1 MSKKWVLKKKQEAKY
16 NAQEIDKKFH
26 TGEIAS
32 EILCNMNFN
41 NDSEIEKFLNPKRND
56 FYDPF
61 LMPDMEKAVDR
72 IEKAIQNKENITIFG
87 DYDADGIT
95 STTILKRF
103 FKDIN
108 IDAKTYIPNRLTEG
122 YGLNKNAIKKIA
134 DDNSNLIIT
143 VDCGITAI
151 EETKYAKEL
160 GMDVIITDHHEP
172 SDEIP
177 NDAVAVIDC
186 KRKESTYPFR
196 ELCGC
201 GVAFKLTQAL
211 CKRLNLNE
219 NEALKYLDIVCVG
232 TISDVVPLVD
242 ENRVIAKLGMRLLR
256 QTKNLGLKYIINNA
270 HFKDLNSI
278 SVSFG
283 ITPRIN
289 ACGRLGHQD
298 EALRLF
304 TTDDEKEAKE
314 LVEKVN
320 LYNAK
325 RQEEEKRIYDEA
337 LEMLEND
344 SAKAENKTQDEK
356 VEKDNK
362 DINNQEKI
370 EIKDK
375 CIILGKENWNSGI
388 IGIVSSR
395 ITEKFYKPSI
405 LICFD
410 KENAKGSGRSIEGFD
425 LHKALM
431 DCDKYLTN
439 FGGHSQAAGLSL
451 RTADF
456 EKFKEMFEKY
466 AKKNIKDEDLVQK
479 IDIDLEVNKNQIS
492 IQNVEKLKL
501 FEPFGQSNGE
511 IVFLYRNLEIVSIRT
526 LSEGKHLKLFLKD
539 ESENGINTNSKNKNN
554 ANNFYIN
561 AIGFNLGERQDEIK
575 VGDKIDVVGNL
586 SINEYNNSKS
596 VQMILK
602 DFKISEND

>member
-1 MSKKWVLKKKQEAKY
+1 MSKKWILKEQINENRAD
-16 NAQEIDKKFH
+16 EIDKKFH
-26 TGEIAS
+26 TGEIVS
-32 EILCNMNFN
+32 KIICNMNFK
-41 NDSEIEKFLNPKRND
+41 DDEEIKKFLNPKRSD

-61 LMPDMEKAVDR
+61 VMPDMEKAVDR
-72 IEKAIQNKENITIFG
+72 IEKAIQNKENILIYG

-95 STTILKRF
+95 STTVLKRF
-103 FKDIN
+103 FNTIKIN
-108 IDAKTYIPNRLTEG
+108 AKTYIPNRLEEG

-134 DDNSNLIIT
+134 DEGTNLIIT
-143 VDCGITAI
+143 VDCGITAV

-177 NDAVAVIDC
+177 KEAVAVIDC

-219 NEALKYLDIVCVG
+219 NNALKYLDLVCVG
-232 TISDVVPLVD
+232 TISDVVPLID
-242 ENRVIAKLGMRLLR
+242 ENRVIAKLGLMLLK

-270 HFKDLNSI
+270 HFKELDST
-278 SVSFG
+278 SVAFG

-298 EALRLF
+298 EALELF
-304 TTDDEKEAKE
+304 TTDDENKAKE
-314 LVEKVN
+314 LAEKVN

-325 RQEEEKRIYDEA
+325 RQEEEKRIYEEA
-337 LEMLEND
+337 LEMLEEETN
-344 SAKAENKTQDEK
+344 AKNSITVKE
-356 VEKDNK
+356 
-362 DINNQEKI
+362 
-370 EIKDK
+370 K

-410 KENAKGSGRSIEGFD
+410 EENAKGSGRSIDGFD

-431 DCDKYLTN
+431 DCNKYLTN

-451 RTADF
+451 KTNDF
-456 EKFKEMFEKY
+456 ENFKEMFEKY
-466 AKKNIKDEDLVQK
+466 AEKNIDDESLIQK
-479 IDIDLEVNKNQIS
+479 IEIDLEVNKNQIS
-492 IQNVEKLKL
+492 IEDVEKLKL
-501 FEPFGQSNGE
+501 LEPFGQSNE
-511 IVFLYRNLEIVSIRT
+511 EPIFIYKNLEIQSIRT

-539 ESENGINTNSKNKNN
+539 SSKEGKI
-554 ANNFYIN
+554 FYIDS
-561 AIGFNLGERQDEIK
+561 IGFNLGERQDEIK
-575 VGDKIDVVGNL
+575 VRDKIDIVGNL
-586 SINEYNNSKS
+586 SINVYNNLKS
-596 VQMILK
+596 VQFILK
-602 DFKISEND
+602 DFRIAENK

>member
-1 MSKKWVLKKKQEAKY
+1 MSKKWILKEQI
-16 NAQEIDKKFH
+16 NANRADEIDKKFH
-26 TGEIAS
+26 TGEIVS
-32 EILCNMNFN
+32 KIICNMNFK
-41 NDSEIEKFLNPKRND
+41 DDEEIKKFLNPKRSD

-72 IEKAIQNKENITIFG
+72 IEKAIQNREDILIYG
-87 DYDADGIT
+87 DYDADGVT
-95 STTILKRF
+95 STTVLKRF
-103 FKDIN
+103 FSTIKIN
-108 IDAKTYIPNRLTEG
+108 VKTYIPNRLEEG

-134 DDNSNLIIT
+134 DEGINLIIT
-143 VDCGITAI
+143 VDCGITAV

-172 SDEIP
+172 ADEIP
-177 NDAVAVIDC
+177 NEAVAVIDC

-219 NEALKYLDIVCVG
+219 NNALKYLDLVCVG

-242 ENRVIAKLGMRLLR
+242 ENRVIAKLGLMLLK

-270 HFKDLNSI
+270 HFKDLNST
-278 SVSFG
+278 SVAFG

-298 EALRLF
+298 EALELF
-304 TTDDEKEAKE
+304 TTDDENKAKE
-314 LVEKVN
+314 LAEKVN

-325 RQEEEKRIYDEA
+325 RQEEEKRIYEEA
-337 LEMLEND
+337 LEMLEEET
-344 SAKAENKTQDEK
+344 AKKFENKTQYDEI
-356 VEKDNK
+356 EQANK
-362 DINNQEKI
+362 IDKEAKNEPLEQTNAKNSITVKE
-370 EIKDK
+370 K

-410 KENAKGSGRSIEGFD
+410 EENAKGSGRSIDGFD

-431 DCDKYLTN
+431 DCSKYLTN

-451 RTADF
+451 KTNDF
-456 EKFKEMFEKY
+456 ENFKEMFEKY
-466 AKKNIKDEDLVQK
+466 AEKNIDDESLIQK
-479 IDIDLEVNKNQIS
+479 IEIDLEVNKNQIN
-492 IQNVEKLKL
+492 IENVENLKL
-501 FEPFGQSNGE
+501 LEPFGQSNE
-511 IVFLYRNLEIVSIRT
+511 EPIFIYKNLEIQSIRT
-526 LSEGKHLKLFLKD
+526 LSDGKHLKLFLKD
-539 ESENGINTNSKNKNN
+539 SSKEGKI
-554 ANNFYIN
+554 FYMDS
-561 AIGFNLGERQDEIK
+561 IGFNLGERQDEIK
-575 VGDKIDVVGNL
+575 VGDKIDIVGNL
-586 SINEYNNSKS
+586 SINEYNNLKS
-596 VQMILK
+596 VQFILR
-602 DFKISEND
+602 DFRIAEK